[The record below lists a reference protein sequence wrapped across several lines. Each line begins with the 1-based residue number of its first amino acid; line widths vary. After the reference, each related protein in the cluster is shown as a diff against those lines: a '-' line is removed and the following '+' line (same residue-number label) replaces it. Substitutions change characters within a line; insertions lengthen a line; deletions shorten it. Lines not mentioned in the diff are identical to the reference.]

1 MDIVYLAFGVGL
13 FVLCGGVVGL
23 FHLLHKGL

>member
-1 MDIVYLAFGVGL
+1 MDVIFLGL
-13 FVLCGGVVGL
+13 GLLFFALGGGAVGL

>member
-1 MDIVYLAFGVGL
+1 MDVVFLSFGL
-13 FVLCGGVVGL
+13 FCFALLGGAVGL

>member
-1 MDIVYLAFGVGL
+1 MDVVYLLFGLGSL
-13 FVLCGGVVGL
+13 AACGGLIGL

>member
-1 MDIVYLAFGVGL
+1 MDIVFLGLGL
-13 FVLCGGVVGL
+13 FFFALCGGAIGL

>member
-1 MDIVYLAFGVGL
+1 MDVIYLGL
-13 FVLCGGVVGL
+13 GLLFFALCGGAVGL

>member
-1 MDIVYLAFGVGL
+1 MDVVFLALGL
-13 FVLCGGVVGL
+13 FCFALGGRAVGL

>member
-1 MDIVYLAFGVGL
+1 MDFLFLALGL
-13 FVLCGGVVGL
+13 GCFALCGGVVGL

>member
-1 MDIVYLAFGVGL
+1 MDLVFLGLGL
-13 FVLCGGVVGL
+13 FAFALCGGVVGL

>member
-1 MDIVYLAFGVGL
+1 MDVVFLTLGL
-13 FVLCGGVVGL
+13 FCFALGGGVVGL